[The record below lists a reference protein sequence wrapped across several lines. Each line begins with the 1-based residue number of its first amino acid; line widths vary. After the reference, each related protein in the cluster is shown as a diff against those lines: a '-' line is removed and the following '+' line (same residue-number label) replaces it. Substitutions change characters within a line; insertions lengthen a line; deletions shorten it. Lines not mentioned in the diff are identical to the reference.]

1 MHGVWFYWLIC
12 LWCISLL
19 VLQIG
24 VAKMKNTT
32 TIQKNL
38 KNNCPNKKHIHKIR
52 ERNKRMLNYLD
63 KQIEENHKM
72 LNKIRGK

>member
-19 VLQIG
+19 VLQTG
-24 VAKMKNTT
+24 VTKMKNTAA
-32 TIQKNL
+32 IQKSL
-38 KNNCPNKKHIHKIR
+38 RSNCISKKHIHTIR

-63 KQIEENHKM
+63 KHIEENHKM